1 MDTADV
7 SALTQRIQELERE
20 NARLKAILDK
30 NGIEYGSFESKT
42 CETNHLEATAVS
54 TCQFTLQEKVALFQS
69 LFQGR
74 EDVFAR
80 RWYSSTTQKSGYQP
94 VCTREWNREFCDKR
108 KFKCADCPNRQFAP
122 LTYNDVFN
130 HLAGKDVWGRDVIGL
145 LSNTKGQHLL
155 FSLYRL

>member
-1 MDTADV
+1 MDTTSV
-7 SALTQRIQELERE
+7 SALTRRIQELEKE

-30 NGIEYGSFESKT
+30 KGIEYVSLGIKAY
-42 CETNHLEATAVS
+42 ETNHREVSAVP

-74 EDVFAR
+74 DDVFAK

-108 KFKCADCPNRQFAP
+108 KYKCADCPNRQFAP
-122 LTYNDVFN
+122 LAYNDFFN
-130 HLAGKDVWGRDVIGL
+130 HLAGKDAWGRDVKIGRA
-145 LSNTKGQHLL
+145 HV
-155 FSLYRL
+155 

>member
-1 MDTADV
+1 MGTTDV
-7 SALTQRIQELERE
+7 SVLTRRIQELEKK

-30 NGIEYGSFESKT
+30 NGIEYESFEPKT
-42 CETNHLEATAVS
+42 CKTNHLGATAVS
-54 TCQFTLQEKVALFQS
+54 THQLTLQEKVALFQS

-108 KFKCADCPNRQFAP
+108 KYKCADCPNRQFAP
-122 LTYNDVFN
+122 LAWRKRSIPT
-130 HLAGKDVWGRDVIGL
+130 HSG
-145 LSNTKGQHLL
+145 
-155 FSLYRL
+155 

>member
-94 VCTREWNREFCDKR
+94 VCNREWVREFCDKR
-108 KFKCADCPNRQFAP
+108 KYKCADCPTGNS
-122 LTYNDVFN
+122 
-130 HLAGKDVWGRDVIGL
+130 L
-145 LSNTKGQHLL
+145 L
-155 FSLYRL
+155 

>member
-1 MDTADV
+1 MGERTVMGTTDV
-7 SALTQRIQELERE
+7 SVLTRRIQELEKE

-30 NGIEYGSFESKT
+30 NGIEYESFESKT
-42 CETNHLEATAVS
+42 CKTNHLGATAVS
-54 TCQFTLQEKVALFQS
+54 THQLTLQEKVALFQS

-108 KFKCADCPNRQFAP
+108 KYKCADCPNRQFAP
-122 LTYNDVFN
+122 LAYNDFSIILQERM
-130 HLAGKDVWGRDVIGL
+130 HGDVML
-145 LSNTKGQHLL
+145 
-155 FSLYRL
+155 